1 MSRSNSFTTLTQEEK
16 GRITDER
23 NKLIREHQ
31 GVAIGW
37 SKGVYQNQGEPYAFI
52 MRDMFAETCNVFGVK
67 QVDAR
72 HFVVDVLKTIQLHQS
87 KLLMKQ
93 TYAAASI
100 RAISKCKLPNL
111 PWTTENNW
119 TIECVHSKETPFVKL
134 MNIKDGEERNGVNCF
149 IKELLMFARFIN
161 SKILLVD
168 DTILQTS
175 TIRNDLAD
183 SDLF

>member
-23 NKLIREHQ
+23 NKLIAKNQ
-31 GVAIGW
+31 GVGIGW
-37 SKGVYQNQGEPYAFI
+37 SKGVYQNQDEHHAFI

-67 QVDAR
+67 QADAK
-72 HFVVDVLKTIQLHQS
+72 HFMVDVLKTIQLHGN

-100 RAISKCKLPNL
+100 RAISKCKLPHL
-111 PWTTENNW
+111 PSTTESYW

-134 MNIKDGEERNGVNCF
+134 MNIKDGEERNGINCF

-161 SKILLVD
+161 SKIFLVD
-168 DTILQTS
+168 DTVLQTN
-175 TIRNDLAD
+175 TVRNDLAD
-183 SDLF
+183 TDLF

>member
-1 MSRSNSFTTLTQEEK
+1 M
-16 GRITDER
+16 IT
-23 NKLIREHQ
+23 EHQ
-31 GVAIGW
+31 GVAIGR
-37 SKGVYQNQGEPYAFI
+37 SKGIYQNQDEHYAFI
-52 MRDMFAETCNVFGVK
+52 MCDMFAEACNVFGVK

-134 MNIKDGEERNGVNCF
+134 MNIKDGEERNGINCF

-168 DTILQTS
+168 DTVLQTS

-183 SDLF
+183 TDLF

>member
-1 MSRSNSFTTLTQEEK
+1 M
-16 GRITDER
+16 
-23 NKLIREHQ
+23 
-31 GVAIGW
+31 
-37 SKGVYQNQGEPYAFI
+37 
-52 MRDMFAETCNVFGVK
+52 
-67 QVDAR
+67 
-72 HFVVDVLKTIQLHQS
+72 HQS
-87 KLLMKQ
+87 KLLIKQ
-93 TYAAASI
+93 IYAAASI

-111 PWTTENNW
+111 TWTTENYW

-134 MNIKDGEERNGVNCF
+134 MNIKDGEERNGINCF

-183 SDLF
+183 TDLF